1 MNDLWYKTYTAEQIH
16 ELTTPYAE
24 EIEKRTGCTTQ
35 WKDESNWESYYSGY
49 NVFYMDNLIG
59 SVHLN
64 YFGEPG
70 TVVLS
75 LDTKVS
81 FTMKSTFTKTAMRHD
96 IKVSTGVRRDL
107 TDTDKYIDW
116 LKLIC
121 TQYKTALAKKARFE
135 ADTDFE

>member
-1 MNDLWYKTYTAEQIH
+1 MNDLWYKSYTVEQIY
-16 ELTTPYAE
+16 ELTTPIAE
-24 EIEKRTGCTTQ
+24 EIEKRTGCRTE
-35 WKDESNWESYYSGY
+35 WHDESKWYIYHSGY
-49 NVFYMDNLIG
+49 NVYYMDNLIG

-64 YFGEPG
+64 YKGETG
-70 TVVLS
+70 SVAFS

-96 IKVSTGVRRDL
+96 IKVSTGVRREL
-107 TDTDKYIDW
+107 TDIDKYIDW

>member
-1 MNDLWYKTYTAEQIH
+1 MNDLWYKSYTAEQIH

-24 EIEKRTGCTTQ
+24 EIEKRTGCSTQ
-35 WKDESNWESYYSGY
+35 WHDETQWESYYSGY

-64 YFGEPG
+64 FGGEPG
-70 TVVLS
+70 AVSMS

-96 IKVSTGVRRDL
+96 IKVSTGVRREV
-107 TDTDKYIDW
+107 TDIDKYIDW

>member
-1 MNDLWYKTYTAEQIH
+1 MADLWYKSYTAEQIQ

-24 EIEKRTGCTTQ
+24 EIEKRTGCRTE
-35 WKDESNWESYYSGY
+35 WHDESKWYIYHSGY
-49 NVFYMDNLIG
+49 NVYYMDNLIG

-64 YFGEPG
+64 YKGETG
-70 TVVLS
+70 SVAFS

-96 IKVSTGVRRDL
+96 IKVSTGVRREL
-107 TDTDKYIDW
+107 TDIDKYIDW